1 MIHHQ
6 RARKVLPVLV
16 GTAAQAVRIKYFIL
30 IPRYW
35 GNGLISGSV
44 FEVVFCQTDE
54 RLSDGGKGG
63 FVLRLYADKQL
74 PVCVDDVASVA
85 FGGVAVVVFSLLC
98 GYADVYAVLFD
109 DVHIY
114 PWSCWFD

>member
-1 MIHHQ
+1 MP
-6 RARKVLPVLV
+6 AAA
-16 GTAAQAVRIKYFIL
+16 TASKAVRIKYFIL
-30 IPRYW
+30 IPHYW

-63 FVLRLYADKQL
+63 FVLWLYADKQL

-85 FGGVAVVVFSLLC
+85 FGGVAVVVFPLFC
-98 GYADVYAVLFD
+98 GYADVDGVFFCD
-109 DVHIY
+109 GHFGVFRS
-114 PWSCWFD
+114 WVFVEVV